1 MGSFRALAASA
12 ALLAAIPGSVFAAD
26 TYRQSIEAFRAER
39 ETGLR
44 QEGSW
49 LTLIAL
55 HWLAPGDTAF
65 GSGANSAL
73 RLPASAAP
81 AAAGRFTLANG
92 VVRAFLAAEAH
103 ATVDGRAVSE
113 TEMVPDSSG
122 APTIL
127 KLGSVTMQVI
137 ERGGKLA
144 VRVKDDASATR
155 TAFKGLHWFP
165 VEERYRIVA
174 RFVPLEPHG
183 TIKIANI
190 TGQVNDMESPG
201 FAEFEWQGRTFRLQP
216 VYEAAGDQQLFYIF
230 KDTTAGK
237 QTYGA
242 GRFLYS
248 DLPKDGTVVLDF
260 NKAYSPPCAFTNFAT
275 CPLPPRQNRLPFAV
289 AAGELN
295 PHPHPSERTP

>member
-1 MGSFRALAASA
+1 MSSLRALAAAAAVLAAAPVSA
-12 ALLAAIPGSVFAAD
+12 ADSW
-26 TYRQSIEAFRAER
+26 RQSVETFRAER
-39 ETGLR
+39 EAGLR
-44 QEGSW
+44 QDGSW
-49 LTLIAL
+49 LTLIGL
-55 HWLAPGDTAF
+55 HWLSPGETTF
-65 GSGANSAL
+65 GSGAGSAL

-81 AAAGRFTLANG
+81 PAAGRFTLANG
-92 VVRAFLAAEAH
+92 AVRAFLAPEAH
-103 ATVDGRAVSE
+103 ATVGGRAVTE
-113 TEMVPDSSG
+113 TAMAPDSSG

-155 TAFKGLHWFP
+155 SAFQGLHWFP
-165 VEERYRIVA
+165 VEERYRVVA

-201 FAEFEWQGRTFRLQP
+201 FAEFEWQGRTHRLQP

-230 KDTTAGK
+230 KDLTAGK

-275 CPLPPRQNRLPFAV
+275 CPLPPKQNRLPFAV
-289 AAGELN
+289 EAGELD
-295 PHPHPSERTP
+295 PHPHERKP